1 MKITGTV
8 ARLAAVVSVQ
18 LLFTAII
25 VVVFGQVRFDR
36 TNSYSAEFSNAS
48 GLRAGQFV
56 RASGVEVGKVKK
68 VDLVEGDKRIR
79 VDFSVDRSVQLYQS
93 TTAQIRYQDLIG
105 NRYLEISRGT
115 GEDAERAL
123 PPGGF
128 IPLSRTQPAL
138 DLDALIGGF
147 KPLFRALDPQKVNT
161 IASSIITVFQGEGG
175 TINDI
180 LDQTAQLTDRLA
192 ESDQAIGEV
201 IHNLNTVLD
210 TTVRHR
216 DQFDA
221 TIDKFEVLITGL
233 KDRADPLADG
243 TAHIS
248 NAAGTVADLLADNR
262 ALLHNTVN
270 HLETLAGPLSSS
282 ATSRRPGGKAARRVQ
297 HHRPRQRDLR
307 RLLQLL
313 PLRPV
318 AQGQRTSAG
327 RTRPLGQTLP
337 AADRVGARCNE
348 IAAACQPGACRDVG
362 RSRSWFSLSVWDKA
376 SAVCRCCSR
385 PRATTRSSATPAE

>member
-8 ARLAAVVSVQ
+8 IRLAAVVSVQ

-79 VDFSVDRSVQLYQS
+79 VDFSVDRTVQLSQA

-105 NRYLEISRGT
+105 NRYLEIERGT
-115 GEDAERAL
+115 GEGADRVL

-180 LDQTAQLTDRLA
+180 LDQTAQLTSRLA
-192 ESDQAIGEV
+192 ESDHAIGEV
-201 IHNLNTVLD
+201 IANLNTVLD
-210 TTVRHR
+210 TTVKHR
-216 DQFDA
+216 KQFDD
-221 TIDKFEVLITGL
+221 TVNNFELLITGL
-233 KDRADPLADG
+233 KERADPLAAG
-243 TAHIS
+243 TANIS
-248 NAAGTVADLLADNR
+248 NAAATVADLLADNR
-262 ALLHNTVN
+262 ALVRDTVTR
-270 HLETLAGPLSSS
+270 LETVATPL
-282 ATSRRPGGKAARRVQ
+282 V
-297 HHRPRQRDLR
+297 D
-307 RLLQLL
+307 QL
-313 PLRPV
+313 
-318 AQGQRTSAG
+318 
-327 RTRPLGQTLP
+327 
-337 AADRVGARCNE
+337 DRVGDMLTKLPSAFNLIGRASGIYGDFFNFYLCDLSIKINGL
-348 IAAACQPGACRDVG
+348 QPGGPVRSVKLFQQPTG
-362 RSRSWFSLSVWDKA
+362 RCMLQ
-376 SAVCRCCSR
+376 
-385 PRATTRSSATPAE
+385 

>member
-1 MKITGTV
+1 MRITGTV
-8 ARLAAVVSVQ
+8 IRLAAVASIQ

-36 TNSYSAEFSNAS
+36 TNTYSAEFTNAS

-68 VDLVEGDKRIR
+68 VDLAEGDKRIR
-79 VDFSVDRSVQLYQS
+79 VDFSVDRAVQLYQS
-93 TTAQIRYQDLIG
+93 TTAEIRYQDLIG
-105 NRYLEISRGT
+105 NRYLELGRGT
-115 GEDAERAL
+115 GKGAESPL

-128 IPLSRTQPAL
+128 IPLSRTEPAL

-147 KPLFRALDPQKVNT
+147 KPLFRALDPQKVNS

-175 TINDI
+175 TISDI

-201 IHNLNTVLD
+201 ITNLNTVLD

-216 DQFDA
+216 KQFDE

-233 KDRADPLADG
+233 KDRAAPLAAG

-248 NAAGTVADLLADNR
+248 DAAGTVVDLLADNR
-262 ALLHNTVN
+262 ALLHDTVGR
-270 HLETLAGPLSSS
+270 LETVTGPLVEQRGRLGDMLGQLPTAFNIVGRASGIYGDFFNFYLCDL
-282 ATSRRPGGKAARRVQ
+282 ALKVNGLQPGGPVRSIKLWAQPSGRCT
-297 HHRPRQRDLR
+297 
-307 RLLQLL
+307 LQ
-313 PLRPV
+313 
-318 AQGQRTSAG
+318 
-327 RTRPLGQTLP
+327 
-337 AADRVGARCNE
+337 
-348 IAAACQPGACRDVG
+348 
-362 RSRSWFSLSVWDKA
+362 
-376 SAVCRCCSR
+376 
-385 PRATTRSSATPAE
+385 

>member
-8 ARLAAVVSVQ
+8 IRLAAVASVQ
-18 LLFTAII
+18 LLLTAVI

-93 TTAQIRYQDLIG
+93 TTAEIRYQDLIG
-105 NRYLEISRGT
+105 NRYLEIDRGT
-115 GEDAERAL
+115 GENADRVL

-128 IPLSRTQPAL
+128 IPLSRTEPAL

-147 KPLFRALDPQKVNT
+147 KPLFRALDPQKVNS

-201 IHNLNTVLD
+201 ITNLNTVLD

-216 DQFDA
+216 KQFDE
-221 TIDKFEVLITGL
+221 TINKFEVLITGL
-233 KDRADPLADG
+233 KGRAADLADG

-248 NAAGTVADLLADNR
+248 NAAATVADLLADNR
-262 ALLHNTVN
+262 ALLHDTVGR
-270 HLETLAGPLSSS
+270 LETVAGPLVEQRDKLGDMLGKLPNAFNIIGRASGIYGDFFNFYLCDL
-282 ATSRRPGGKAARRVQ
+282 AIKVNGLQPGGPVRSVKLWAQPSGRCT
-297 HHRPRQRDLR
+297 
-307 RLLQLL
+307 LQ
-313 PLRPV
+313 
-318 AQGQRTSAG
+318 
-327 RTRPLGQTLP
+327 
-337 AADRVGARCNE
+337 
-348 IAAACQPGACRDVG
+348 
-362 RSRSWFSLSVWDKA
+362 
-376 SAVCRCCSR
+376 
-385 PRATTRSSATPAE
+385 